1 MSDKTS
7 VLKRGHVKVLT
18 KISMLSAVAGVLML
32 LQTPLWFAPNF
43 YKLDFSEVAVLIG
56 GFALGPVAAIIIE
69 FIKIL
74 LNLVLN
80 GTMTG
85 GVGEAANFL
94 IGCSLVV
101 PASMIYHRNKTMKSA
116 IIGLTIGIV
125 TMAIFASL
133 ANYFVLLPVYAK
145 VYGVPLQFFV
155 DMGNALNNSVTSLQT
170 LILYAVLPFNLIKG
184 IAVSAVTI
192 LIYKKVSPIL
202 HK

>member
-7 VLKRGHVKVLT
+7 VLKRGNVKVLT
-18 KISMLSAVAGVLML
+18 KISMLSAVASVLML
-32 LQTPLWFAPNF
+32 LEIPLWFAPNF
-43 YKLDFSEVAVLIG
+43 YKLDFSEVVVLIG
-56 GFALGPVAAIIIE
+56 GFALGPVAAIMIE
-69 FIKIL
+69 SVKIL
-74 LNLVLN
+74 LNLVFN

-85 GVGEAANFL
+85 GVGEVANFL

-101 PASMIYHRNKTMKSA
+101 PASIIYHRNKTMKSA
-116 IIGLTIGIV
+116 VMGMTIGIV
-125 TMAIFASL
+125 AMALFSSL

-145 VYGVPLQFFV
+145 VFGVPLQFFV
-155 DMGNALNNSVTSLQT
+155 DMGSALNHSVTSLET
-170 LILYAVLPFNLIKG
+170 LILYAVVPFNLLKG

>member
-85 GVGEAANFL
+85 GVGEMANFL

-101 PASMIYHRNKTMKSA
+101 PASVIYHRNKTMKSA
-116 IIGLTIGIV
+116 VIGMVIGIV

-145 VYGVPLQFFV
+145 VYGVPLEFFV
-155 DMGNALNNSVTSLQT
+155 NMGNALNSSINSLET
-170 LILYAVLPFNLIKG
+170 LILYAVVPFNLLKG
-184 IAVSAVTI
+184 IAVSAVTV